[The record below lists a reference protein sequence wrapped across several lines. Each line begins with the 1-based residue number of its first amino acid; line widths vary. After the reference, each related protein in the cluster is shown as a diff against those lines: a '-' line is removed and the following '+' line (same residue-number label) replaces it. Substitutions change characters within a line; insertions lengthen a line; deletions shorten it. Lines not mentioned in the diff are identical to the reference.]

1 MFVSSFPINPSALP
15 SLLPTLPQVASA
27 EAGQH
32 RHRHDG
38 LAYCDNSVSTCKYT
52 ALSFFPKSLF
62 EQFRRLANV
71 YFLVVIVLLMLGT
84 YTPLFQAP
92 LTPYTTLFPLIVVL
106 TVTMG
111 KEGFEDVK
119 RHIADRETNTARAEE
134 LNLEKTG
141 EFDKVQR
148 QQIRVGRIVR
158 VLDKHE
164 VPADMILLTSSEPG
178 GNCYIETSNI
188 DGETNLKIKQAAQ
201 TATDGIGPMWKA
213 ADPAELFGYVWQRRK
228 GGNEGQVLH
237 LFCFGALAFESVSST
252 LCFLSDA
259 SHHPRQLSSCPSLS
273 LPSPHASLPSFFL
286 QSYRWRGTVEC
297 ELPNS
302 QIHNFNGVLRHE
314 AEGNRETPVDQANL
328 LLRGSSVR
336 NTKWV
341 LGLVVYT
348 GKDTK
353 LVQNSREA
361 PSKLSTVERTVN
373 KMLYLILTA
382 QLLLATVSVI
392 CYTVWNKV
400 RRSKLD
406 YTCLE
411 AATSENLFYATN
423 CGRAAEPS
431 TLGMWFT
438 FFTLFNNFGACLGL
452 GVGRGDERGLLVG
465 IGGCA

>member
-1 MFVSSFPINPSALP
+1 
-15 SLLPTLPQVASA
+15 VASA
-27 EAGQH
+27 EAGHH
-32 RHRHDG
+32 RHHHDG

-52 ALSFFPKSLF
+52 MLSFFPKSLF

-71 YFLVVIVLLMLGT
+71 YFLVIIVLLMIGT
-84 YTPLFQAP
+84 YTTFFQAP

-106 TVTMG
+106 AVTMG

-119 RHIADRETNTARAEE
+119 RHIADRETNSAAAEE
-134 LNLEKTG
+134 LSLEKPG
-141 EFDKVQR
+141 EFDKLQR

-158 VLDKHE
+158 VLNKHE
-164 VPADMILLTSSEPG
+164 VPSDMILLTSSEPG

-201 TATDGIGPMWKA
+201 TATDGIGSMWKA
-213 ADPAELFGYVWQRRK
+213 ADPAELSGYVSFKRGR
-228 GGNEGQVLH
+228 EGVVSGCLLLWAFWSVAHPQVTNSLLISS
-237 LFCFGALAFESVSST
+237 LFPPFPTPST
-252 LCFLSDA
+252 INS
-259 SHHPRQLSSCPSLS
+259 
-273 LPSPHASLPSFFL
+273 
-286 QSYRWRGTVEC
+286 WRGAVEC

-314 AEGNRETPVDQANL
+314 GDGNRETSVDQGNL

-361 PSKLSTVERTVN
+361 PSKLSTVEVTVN
-373 KMLYLILTA
+373 NMLYLILTA
-382 QLLLATVSVI
+382 QLALASVSVI

-411 AATSENLFYATN
+411 AANSENAFYAEN
-423 CGRAAEPS
+423 CGTAPEPS

-438 FFTLFNNFGACLGL
+438 FFTLFNNFGAWVGFGGL
-452 GVGRGDERGLLVG
+452 CSASFLLFFQSGEVFLSLTSFSHHTRH
-465 IGGCA
+465 